1 MRRWAIVA
9 ACLWVA
15 PLGAEELPLPDAVE
29 QQKFALAYE
38 LIGDGVA
45 IDQVQSDGTT
55 ALQWACYL
63 GEEDMALALLEAGAS
78 PTLANRYGV
87 TPLYLACFNGSDRVV
102 AALMEAGV
110 DPNSLR
116 KNGETAL
123 MTAARTGQLKT
134 VQVLVEA
141 GADMETKLP
150 RRGQTALMWATAEG
164 HLTVV
169 EYLMEQGADFKSAV
183 PSGFTPLMFAVRE
196 GHSALVDLFLRKGE
210 NPNATI
216 QPTGNQG
223 YKPPKKGTS
232 PLILAIENG
241 HFELGKELL
250 EAGADP
256 DDQRSGFA
264 PLHTLTWV
272 RRPDLG
278 DNAAGDPVPIGKGRL
293 TSMDMAEVL
302 VEYGADVNLALTSGN
317 RRGKGGGHLPNLG
330 NTPFI
335 LACHTGDVELAKFL
349 LAEGADP
356 FKRNADGTSP
366 ILVAAG
372 LGNHAPE
379 EEAGDE
385 DDALALLE
393 ILLDLG
399 ADINDTDSNG
409 ETVMHGAAYKNFPRV
424 AWFLYKR
431 GADIEIW
438 NDFNDRG
445 WTPLDIADGYRPG
458 NFKPSAATSEAI
470 HGIMLA
476 AGVEPRTDH
485 RVLQSQY

>member
-1 MRRWAIVA
+1 MRGLIFVGSLLVA
-9 ACLWVA
+9 ATATADEAKLA
-15 PLGAEELPLPDAVE
+15 NAVE
-29 QQKFALAYE
+29 QGNTAVALQ
-38 LIGDGVA
+38 LLQDGVEV
-45 IDQVQSDGTT
+45 DLTQVDGTT
-55 ALQWACYL
+55 ALQWACYRDDP
-63 GEEDMALALLEAGAS
+63 ELAIKLLAAGAD
-78 PTLANRYGV
+78 PARANRYGV
-87 TPLYLACFNGSDRVV
+87 TPLYLACLNGNAAIVKKLV
-102 AALMEAGV
+102 AAGI
-110 DPNSLR
+110 DPNALR

-123 MTAARTGQLKT
+123 MTAARTGKLAA
-134 VQVLVEA
+134 VRALVDA
-141 GADMETKLP
+141 GADIEAKLP
-150 RRGQTALMWATAEG
+150 GGGQTALMWAAAEG
-164 HLTVV
+164 HLAVV
-169 EYLMEQGADFKSAV
+169 EYLIESGADFKSAV

-196 GHSALVDLFLRKGE
+196 GHSDVVDLLLRNGE

-241 HFELGKELL
+241 HFELGRELL

-256 DDQRSGFA
+256 NDQRSEFA
-264 PLHTLTWV
+264 PLHTLSWV
-272 RRPDLG
+272 RNPDLG
-278 DNAAGDPVPIGKGRL
+278 DNAAGDPVPIGKGNL
-293 TSMDMAEVL
+293 TSMDMAEAL
-302 VEYGADVNLALTSGN
+302 VEWGADVNLALTHGN
-317 RRGKGGGHLPNLG
+317 RRGKGGAHLPNRG

-335 LACHTGDVELAKFL
+335 LACHTGDVEMAKFL

-385 DDALALLE
+385 DDALALLA
-393 ILLDLG
+393 ILLGLG
-399 ADINDTDSNG
+399 ADINDRDSND

-424 AWFLYKR
+424 AQFLYEN

-438 NDFNDRG
+438 NQFNDRG

-470 HGIMLA
+470 VSIMLA
-476 AGVEPRTDH
+476 AGIEPKTDH
-485 RVLQSQY
+485 RKLQSQY

>member
-1 MRRWAIVA
+1 MNRLLFISSLCVATVGGLAASELAEAIEQGDHDVA
-9 ACLWVA
+9 RALLSA
-15 PLGAEELPLPDAVE
+15 GADVNEA
-29 QQKFALAYE
+29 
-38 LIGDGVA
+38 
-45 IDQVQSDGTT
+45 QVDGTT
-55 ALQWACYL
+55 PLQWACYRDDA
-63 GEEDMALALLEAGAS
+63 ETALKLLEAGAD

-87 TPLYLACFNGSDRVV
+87 TPFYLACLSGNATIVQNLI
-102 AALMEAGV
+102 AAGI
-110 DPNSLR
+110 DPNSKR
-116 KNGETAL
+116 EGGETAL
-123 MTAARTGQLKT
+123 MTAARTGKLDA
-134 VQVLVEA
+134 VRVLVEA
-141 GADMETKLP
+141 GGDVEAKLP
-150 RRGQTALMWATAEG
+150 KGKQTALMWAAAEG
-164 HLTVV
+164 HLEVV
-169 EYLMEQGADFKSAV
+169 KYLIEIGADFQSPV

-196 GHSALVDLFLRKGE
+196 GHSDVVDLFLRNGE
-210 NPNATI
+210 NPNAVI
-216 QPTGNQG
+216 EPTGGQG

-241 HFELGKELL
+241 HFELARELL

-272 RRPDLG
+272 RNPDLG
-278 DNAAGDPVPIGKGRL
+278 DNAAGDPVPIGRGNL
-293 TSMDMAEVL
+293 NSMDMAEAL
-302 VEYGADVNLALTSGN
+302 VEWGADVNLALTSGN
-317 RRGKGGGHLPNLG
+317 RRGKGGAHLPNLG

-335 LACHTGDVELAKFL
+335 LACHTGDVELAQFL

-366 ILVAAG
+366 ILIAAG

-385 DDALALLE
+385 DDALALLA
-393 ILLDLG
+393 ILLELG
-399 ADINDTDSNG
+399 ADINDTDGND

-424 AWFLYKR
+424 AQFLYEK

-438 NDFNDRG
+438 NKFNDRG

-470 HGIMLA
+470 VGIMLA
-476 AGVEPRTDH
+476 AGVEPKTDH